1 MQPYYPADNLGLLC
15 TSRQIHEEASA
26 ILFENIHVGS
36 DAARAWRFLNSLGPD
51 RIFKIRTVTIYYHC
65 LEWCKPTAIHGDE
78 ELDWMPVLE
87 LLRSSAVR
95 MDGVE
100 VSFAPCVVDCRENNH
115 YLQTRCRLWWD
126 ENSDRF
132 WQGLETLNT
141 VKQIRFLDPVPE
153 YFVRRTTKRLGWGIH
168 GELDGGYADP
178 FQPLSRFKGLILNTT
193 SANDSPASQQT
204 GTHQSTGFLDLPLE
218 IRHRIYNCACE
229 WTYKP
234 FWPDCPTRWNT
245 GFSLLL
251 VSKQISA
258 EALPSIYRTFRVHGG
273 RPLDD
278 INKLGPKLAYIRRL
292 EIHFSCFCPSGGRAL
307 RHNNDTLFAARASDA
322 QKTPWPPSGISNPTS
337 GRQDLENT
345 RRTWT
350 AAIRRLQSLRGL
362 PELALT
368 FQRARDPRPTNRNGT

>member
-36 DAARAWRFLNSLGPD
+36 DAARAWRFLSSLGPD

-100 VSFAPCVVDCRENNH
+100 VSFAPCVVECRENNH

-234 FWPDCPTRWNT
+234 SGLTARRGGTQASACCWFRNRSQQRLCHRYTAHSEST
-245 GFSLLL
+245 GVAHSMTSTNWVPSSLTSAGSKYISRASAPLGAAL
-251 VSKQISA
+251 CDTITTPSLPRGLRMPRKFPGRRPASVTLPPAAKISKTPGAPGPPPSVVSNPS
-258 EALPSIYRTFRVHGG
+258 EA
-273 RPLDD
+273 
-278 INKLGPKLAYIRRL
+278 
-292 EIHFSCFCPSGGRAL
+292 CPSWR
-307 RHNNDTLFAARASDA
+307 
-322 QKTPWPPSGISNPTS
+322 
-337 GRQDLENT
+337 
-345 RRTWT
+345 
-350 AAIRRLQSLRGL
+350 
-362 PELALT
+362 
-368 FQRARDPRPTNRNGT
+368 